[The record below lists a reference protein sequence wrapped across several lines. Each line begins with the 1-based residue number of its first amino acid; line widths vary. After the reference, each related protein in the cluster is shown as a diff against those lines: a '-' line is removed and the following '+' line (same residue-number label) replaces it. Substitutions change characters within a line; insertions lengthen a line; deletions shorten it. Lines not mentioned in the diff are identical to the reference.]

1 MRETATA
8 PVAATPVPL
17 IDLKAQQA
25 RISDRIEAAI
35 KRVLDH
41 GTFIMGPEVLEA
53 ERRLAAMCGAKHVIS
68 CSNGTTAMV
77 MALMAWDVGRGDAVF
92 VPSFTFTATAE
103 VAAIAGATPV
113 FVDVLPDTFNMDPDS
128 LTRAIAVAE
137 QTGLKPKV
145 VIPVDLFGQPA
156 DHDAIRAIADQHN
169 LLILDDAA
177 QSFGARYKDRKL
189 GAIADIT
196 ATSFYPSKP
205 LGCYGDGGAVFTDN
219 EDWAKKLTQVRVH
232 GQGRDRNEN
241 VRIGL
246 TARFD
251 SIQAAVLLEKIAIFE
266 EECAARDKI
275 AKRYDDGLKS
285 IVTTPYVRPDSTS
298 VWAQYTVSSARRDRI
313 VAALTAKQISTA
325 VFYAKPI
332 HLQTPYRG
340 FPVAGGGLPV
350 TERLAH
356 EVVSLPMHPYLAA
369 ETQDA
374 IIATIRAAVA

>member
-1 MRETATA
+1 MRDTATV
-8 PVAATPVPL
+8 PVAPAPVPL
-17 IDLKAQQA
+17 IDLQAQRA
-25 RISDRIEAAI
+25 RIGARIEAAI

-41 GTFIMGPEVLEA
+41 GAYIMGPEVYEV
-53 ERRLAAMCGAKHVIS
+53 ERRLAALSGAQHVIS
-68 CSNGTTAMV
+68 CSNGTSAMV

-103 VAAIAGATPV
+103 VAAIVGATPV

-128 LTRAIAVAE
+128 LARAISVAE
-137 QTGLKPKV
+137 QTGLKPRV

-156 DHDAIRAIADQHN
+156 DHDAIRAVADKHD

-177 QSFGARYKDRKL
+177 QSFGASYKGKRL
-189 GAIADIT
+189 GSLADVT

-232 GQGRDRNEN
+232 GQGRDRNEY

-251 SIQAAVLLEKIAIFE
+251 SIQAAVLLEKISIFA
-266 EECAARDKI
+266 EECEMREKVAARYE
-275 AKRYDDGLKS
+275 AGLKGV
-285 IVTTPYVRPDSTS
+285 VTTPYVRPDCTS
-298 VWAQYTVSSARRDRI
+298 VWAQYTVSSPRRDRI
-313 VAALTAKQISTA
+313 VAALTAQKISTA

-332 HLQTPYRG
+332 HTQTPYRG
-340 FPVAGGGLPV
+340 FPVAAGGLPV
-350 TERLAH
+350 TERLAQD
-356 EVVSLPMHPYLAA
+356 VVSLPMHPYLAA
-369 ETQDA
+369 DVQDE
-374 IIATIRAAVA
+374 IIAAVRASL